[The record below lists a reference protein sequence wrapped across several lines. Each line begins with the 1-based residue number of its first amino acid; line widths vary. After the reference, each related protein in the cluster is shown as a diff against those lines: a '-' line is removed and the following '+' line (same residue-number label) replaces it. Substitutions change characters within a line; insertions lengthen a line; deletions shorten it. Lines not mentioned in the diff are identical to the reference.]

1 MSQVF
6 LEREGPREHAP
17 QDKVPTEVFPLLCHR
32 ENSRLLTQITWIHV
46 WVALAAC
53 RDGLDGRGDVGSEPQ
68 DGGLST
74 VSCR

>member
-6 LEREGPREHAP
+6 LGER
-17 QDKVPTEVFPLLCHR
+17 VPENMLLKIKCLLR
-32 ENSRLLTQITWIHV
+32 CFLCYATQGEFRLLTQITWIHV

-53 RDGLDGRGDVGSEPQ
+53 RDGLDVGSEPQ
-68 DGGLST
+68 DEGLST